1 MDFKELNLTQMD
13 KNLTEKEREEWQAI
27 YASYRGGSVLSGKA
41 MGIEEHEISVVPEGK
56 KRAVKESIRCL
67 IVINYRVKVI
77 IPETEVFNDGAD
89 MGQHVLQSM
98 NGAELEYIITHIDR
112 EAGFAIGSR
121 KQALTQIRRVNARR
135 RLSEN
140 QIVDV
145 KVISV
150 GRGVCTVTYRG
161 FDSVIAQRD
170 ISYTAVPDLR
180 EVIHPGDVKKAMVKE
195 VNKAEGILK
204 LSIRDTLPHPFD
216 GIETRHPIGC
226 TRIGTIVGK
235 YAGGIFCRLYDAS
248 TDVLCSYATM
258 EFDGDYKIG
267 DSVEILIRKYNY
279 ERKTVYGKILR
290 KMYR

>member
-77 IPETEVFNDGAD
+77 IPETEVFNDGAE

-135 RLSEN
+135 RLAEN
-140 QIVDV
+140 QIIDV

-195 VNKAEGILK
+195 VNKTEGILNARMAFDK
-204 LSIRDTLPHPFD
+204 ETLRPTYQMIIGEAGESCAFYIADRLGMPNDMLRVAIRAAYENTTLSI
-216 GIETRHPIGC
+216 
-226 TRIGTIVGK
+226 
-235 YAGGIFCRLYDAS
+235 
-248 TDVLCSYATM
+248 
-258 EFDGDYKIG
+258 
-267 DSVEILIRKYNY
+267 
-279 ERKTVYGKILR
+279 
-290 KMYR
+290 